1 MVVGPTLQPMGV
13 MPLRRLLRTTRPV
26 GISDIMETEIRSIL
40 AQMDQEKVAF
50 MFHQYGLVS
59 VTVVDGHGR
68 LIDVIDVDDVDDV
81 VTVIDEETEEDL
93 LKFGGVR

>member
-1 MVVGPTLQPMGV
+1 MVVGPTLQPIGV

-68 LIDVIDVDDVDDV
+68 LIDVIDVDDI

>member
-59 VTVVDGHGR
+59 VTVVDEHGR
-68 LIDVIDVDDVDDV
+68 LIDVIDVDDI